1 MISDKKKIWV
11 IFLSKFNMGCKAA
24 EATCNIN
31 SAFGRGTA
39 NECTVQWW
47 VKKFCKGDESL
58 EDEQCSGQAW
68 EVDSD
73 QFGTIIKSDPLTT
86 ADVAEELSQWL
97 KSLSRVTLCDPMN
110 RAARQASLSI
120 TNSRSLP
127 KPMPIESVMPSS
139 HLILGRPLLLLPP
152 IAPSIRVF
160 SSESP
165 KNSTSTILWLFGIYS
180 KVEVWKS
187 LISVCL
193 MSCERVSLSV
203 LSNSLQ
209 PHGL

>member
-1 MISDKKKIWV
+1 MISDKKQIWV
-11 IFLSKFNMGCKAA
+11 IFLSKFNMGHKAA

-86 ADVAEELSQWL
+86 ADVAEELSLWL
-97 KSLSRVTLCDPMN
+97 KSLSRVRLFVTPWI
-110 RAARQASLSI
+110 AQHARPPCPSPTPGVYPNPCPSSRWCHPAISSLVVPFSSCPQLLQASGSFPV
-120 TNSRSLP
+120 SLRRTQR
-127 KPMPIESVMPSS
+127 
-139 HLILGRPLLLLPP
+139 RPFYGCSAF
-152 IAPSIRVF
+152 IA
-160 SSESP
+160 
-165 KNSTSTILWLFGIYS
+165 K
-180 KVEVWKS
+180 WK
-187 LISVCL
+187 
-193 MSCERVSLSV
+193 CERAW
-203 LSNSLQ
+203 
-209 PHGL
+209 